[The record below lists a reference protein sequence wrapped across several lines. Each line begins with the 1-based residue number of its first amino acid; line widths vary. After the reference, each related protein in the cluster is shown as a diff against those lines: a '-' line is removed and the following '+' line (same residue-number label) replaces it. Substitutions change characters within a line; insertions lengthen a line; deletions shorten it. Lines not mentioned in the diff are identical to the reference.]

1 MSGAEAGGARV
12 AVLGLGAS
20 GAQASDLTV
29 GAIHHLHKLSTL
41 EHEKQVG
48 AVLQQPRVEAL
59 GCLNGFTHP
68 AFQHQLLDFLSV
80 LYGCLLF
87 LNRGFSHSGKSCSC
101 GTIPMMHQVRRDH
114 AGDL

>member
-20 GAQASDLTV
+20 GAQAANLTV

-41 EHEKQVG
+41 EHEEQVG

-68 AFQHQLLDFLSV
+68 AFQHQLLNFFVCSLWMPALPES
-80 LYGCLLF
+80 
-87 LNRGFSHSGKSCSC
+87 GFQSFGQK
-101 GTIPMMHQVRRDH
+101 
-114 AGDL
+114 L